1 MELAAKVII
10 GKIPDHMWARKFILS
25 LLVPAAILL
34 FCPFG
39 LVRGQAALFA
49 CIVLVILWWSFGV
62 TGKVFASC
70 FLLAAFLVYGIAP
83 KTVFSFP
90 LSNTFLLIVLC
101 YVFSRGVTNA
111 DIAQK
116 TLGPLL
122 FRYVNTPV
130 KAILASISVL
140 LLGIP
145 LIPQPLARLLLTVC
159 LIRGY
164 LDHTDAKDETKRI
177 VVFSI
182 YVFYAAVNMLAMR
195 ADLILNSSAV
205 GFAGLNITEGGWLR
219 AMAIPTTVYC
229 LLVFGLFCVLF
240 GKKLFGVRLRAT
252 ESNEAQLGNSA
263 LAPADKRMLAVMLGT
278 VLLWATESLHGL
290 NASLVTLAAILLMFL
305 NGNLRLQDLR
315 SIDVTTLIFLTAA
328 FSIGGSMKASG
339 IAEHVFGTLAAIF
352 PKSYSVLYILTIVG
366 VSMVMHLILGSNTT
380 SLSIV
385 LPGLIAICSSVVPA
399 QEVFFLVFFTVAAQY
414 ILPFHSVAMMIGVSN
429 GDFPAPYVTRFG
441 VPLSI
446 LLLASVFCIYIPW
459 WHLIG
464 MI

>member
-1 MELAAKVII
+1 MKQFFSGMLITLA
-10 GKIPDHMWARKFILS
+10 
-25 LLVPAAILL
+25 LV
-34 FCPFG
+34 
-39 LVRGQAALFA
+39 
-49 CIVLVILWWSFGV
+49 
-62 TGKVFASC
+62 
-70 FLLAAFLVYGIAP
+70 LA
-83 KTVFSFP
+83 
-90 LSNTFLLIVLC
+90 
-101 YVFSRGVTNA
+101 
-111 DIAQK
+111 
-116 TLGPLL
+116 
-122 FRYVNTPV
+122 
-130 KAILASISVL
+130 
-140 LLGIP
+140 
-145 LIPQPLARLLLTVC
+145 
-159 LIRGY
+159 
-164 LDHTDAKDETKRI
+164 I
-177 VVFSI
+177 VVGVVAIAESAETEAPQLPATEQAPAEAAPEAEAPATESTDSTALKEALDAYNAARQSSKVEGLEAELKG
-182 YVFYAAVNMLAMR
+182 YVESGKLTQEQ